1 MVKESFE
8 RMNTQITSVTYSS
21 TASEI
26 PAEEYWLRIEQDIE
40 EDLVTAGEVAEVID
54 KLYDLNPCYGD
65 KEQTDAVPEE
75 SPTEEKLLEVAKAEL
90 DLEECKRLKSGT
102 YTALVNI
109 YRSHPDE
116 PYTLHLDVGKVKST
130 VTLTKEKIIIISI
143 EGLSSLK
150 LDFPVK
156 SGLVASWVGSVFDT
170 SGSIIPP
177 VIKEIYGNT
186 LFWDKPVTGV
196 LRAEFVTVYDVVEIE
211 VPGISKYIGSEFGEP
226 QDANILAFYHYQ
238 FYEGSVTAPTEDIA
252 ADKEML
258 AKICGWSDGNAEEEE
273 DPEPET
279 EPIEPVVYGCIE
291 YGSGPFGPMP
301 IAEPSFYA
309 EKCCV
314 AGNPNPC
321 RTWKSPNPGGYVLP
335 QEVIDK
341 LTREWPGPIEFIALG
356 PITPEGCGAIYKEQ
370 IVRAKNCCDEA
381 EPIEWDFE
389 TSVEVMADNTSGL
402 VFVTGGVPPYHWS
415 VRGQGFALNE
425 QGNLRDG
432 FTDTPFARIFAT
444 DWACGYAAIEVT
456 DGCSV
461 ANGGVRSTNGQWVR
475 TYSGEGIPLCPIIGD
490 CARDHVGDVGSI
502 AGEFLLTRGNIKI
515 YQLRDVY
522 PPDYGV
528 YTAATVYAGC
538 LALYA
543 EQEAIQNPRCADGR
557 YVCNECFQGEIYT
570 PCLQYAASSVYDPKT
585 IPSCHINVFGWFYPA
600 DQTWFY
606 AKAHRVNLAH
616 TTVDEWRC

>member
-1 MVKESFE
+1 
-8 RMNTQITSVTYSS
+8 MNTQITSVTYSS
-21 TASEI
+21 SASEI

-75 SPTEEKLLEVAKAEL
+75 PPTEEKLLEVAKAEL

-130 VTLTKEKIIIISI
+130 VTLTKEKIVIISI

-150 LDFPVK
+150 LDFPIK

-170 SGSIIPP
+170 SGLIPPP

-186 LFWDKPVTGV
+186 LFWDRPVTGV
-196 LRAEFVTVYDVVEIE
+196 LRAEFVTVYDVLEIE
-211 VPGISKYIGSEFGEP
+211 VPGIPKYIGSEFGEP
-226 QDANILAFYHYQ
+226 QNANILVFYHYQ

-258 AKICGWSDGNAEEEE
+258 AKICGWSDGNTEEEE
-273 DPEPET
+273 EPEPET
-279 EPIEPVVYGCIE
+279 EPIEPVEYGCIE

-314 AGNPNPC
+314 EGTPNPC
-321 RTWKSPNPGGYVLP
+321 RTWKSPNPGGNVLP

-356 PITPEGCGAIYKEQ
+356 PITPEGCGAIYTEQ
-370 IVRAKNCCDEA
+370 IVRPQNCCEDA
-381 EPIEWDFE
+381 TPIVWDYE
-389 TSVEVMADNTSGL
+389 SSVEVLADYSSGL
-402 VFVTGGVPPYHWS
+402 VFVTGGRAPYRWQIRGVGMTFDNYSLREAETDVPWIRVY
-415 VRGQGFALNE
+415 VG
-425 QGNLRDG
+425 D
-432 FTDTPFARIFAT
+432 
-444 DWACGYAAIEVT
+444 ACGWCPIEVT
-456 DGCSV
+456 DGCSI
-461 ANGGVRSTNGQWVR
+461 ANGGVRSTNGSWVL
-475 TYSGEGIPLCPIIGD
+475 TFQGDGSVASCGVFGD
-490 CARDHVGDVGSI
+490 CSSDHISGDEFEVIKNNFKIQQSIYPSFEAGQAYASEEAAHTACMGKYNDHLAEISTYCAQNNRCEVCFHGS
-502 AGEFLLTRGNIKI
+502 G
-515 YQLRDVY
+515 YS
-522 PPDYGV
+522 P
-528 YTAATVYAGC
+528 
-538 LALYA
+538 
-543 EQEAIQNPRCADGR
+543 CANTGTSFP
-557 YVCNECFQGEIYT
+557 N
-570 PCLQYAASSVYDPKT
+570 YDPAWVS
-585 IPSCHINVFGWFYPA
+585 SCDMDVFAYYGLLEPDSYW
-600 DQTWFY
+600 WY
-606 AKAHRVNLAH
+606 AKAHFRSV
-616 TTVDEWRC
+616 VYSYVYEWRC